1 MAVQTIVSN
10 GGTDYT
16 IQGQFSSYP
25 IIVSIDNNLQV
36 ESVDFN
42 RYGTDLTFTN
52 TPSLGAIIAI
62 QDVTT
67 VTGEPLNSFIAV
79 DSGTVIGG
87 GGGSGISA
95 EFALHALNRDED
107 GLLTYTKVKWDSDEE
122 VDFANGEGIFVNG
135 LEQLINGKLDDG
147 TPMNAVQ
154 EGFVEPSR
162 EQWQTQSVHRK
173 YEQSRFDNN
182 KLYYYINSRGY
193 LVARYNRDYT
203 HSGPA

>member
-10 GGTDYT
+10 GGTDYN

-52 TPSLGAIIAI
+52 APSLGAIIAI

>member
-10 GGTDYT
+10 GGTEYT
-16 IQGQFSSYP
+16 IQGQFSGSP
-25 IIVSIDNNLQV
+25 IIVTVNNIVQV
-36 ESVDFN
+36 ESVNFS
-42 RYGTDLTFTN
+42 RYGTDLTFTSA
-52 TPSLGAIIAI
+52 PALGAVIAI
-62 QDVTT
+62 QDVTG

-107 GLLTYTKVKWDSDEE
+107 GLLTYSKVKWDSDEE
-122 VDFANGEGIFVNG
+122 VELANGEGIFVNG
-135 LEQLINGKLDDG
+135 LEQLINGRLDDG

-173 YEQSRFDNN
+173 YEQYRFDNN

-203 HSGPA
+203 HNGPA